1 MMRDYI
7 TLATIFIVAMGLLFI
22 IVAGL
27 LSVLFDFPTIMIVGM
42 GIVGILLLFLP
53 FTRDRYKQ

>member
-1 MMRDYI
+1 MRDYI
-7 TLATIFIVAMGLLFI
+7 TIATIFIVAMGLLFI

-27 LSVLFDFPTIMIVGM
+27 LSVLFNFPTIMVVGM